1 MAKSE
6 RHIGGLFEIQINPDR
21 CIYGLCVDFIRG
33 GEFEVSMGHLMHF
46 FHGTFTQPRSDP
58 EEILLSDVRFSGF
71 INLNSFV
78 HVKAAKRVASPE
90 IPAELAGPIFFRNGC
105 TPEMGEQPPRFVEC
119 VVTSFLNGK
128 ETLEDETRFSQ
139 DQIKYMS
146 SESLYLLPGIEHQY
160 KYDCLPKHEFCFYQ
174 GLVET
179 YSPTEPVF

>member
-46 FHGTFTQPRSDP
+46 FHGTFTQPLSDP
-58 EEILLSDVRFSGF
+58 EEILLSDLRFSGF

-90 IPAELAGPIFFRNGC
+90 IPAELAGPVFLRGGC

-119 VVTSFLNGK
+119 VVRSYQNGK
-128 ETLEDETRFSQ
+128 GTLEDETRFSQ
-139 DQIKYMS
+139 DQMMS
-146 SESLYLLPGIEHQY
+146 MSNIALYSLPGIEHEY
-160 KYDCLPKHEFCFYQ
+160 KFDRSPMREFCFLQ

-179 YSPTEPVF
+179 DTNTEPVF

>member
-6 RHIGGLFEIQINPDR
+6 RHIGGLFEIQITPDR

-46 FHGTFTQPRSDP
+46 FHGTFTQPLSDP
-58 EEILLSDVRFSGF
+58 EEILLSDLRFSGF
-71 INLNSFV
+71 INLNAFV
-78 HVKAAKRVASPE
+78 RRKVAKRVASPE
-90 IPAELAGPIFFRNGC
+90 IPPELAGPIFFRNGC
-105 TPEMGEQPPRFVEC
+105 TPEMGGETPRFVDC
-119 VVTSFLNGK
+119 VVRSFLNGN

-160 KYDCLPKHEFCFYQ
+160 KYDCSPKHEFCFYQ

-179 YSPTEPVF
+179 YSPTESVF